1 MSGFVKIEFMTIELF
16 TKNTNITTKL
26 NWKLFT
32 KVIRAKQRSLGLLET
47 ESSMQ
52 RSASALIQR
61 E

>member
-1 MSGFVKIEFMTIELF
+1 MTKELF

-47 ESSMQ
+47 ESPMQ